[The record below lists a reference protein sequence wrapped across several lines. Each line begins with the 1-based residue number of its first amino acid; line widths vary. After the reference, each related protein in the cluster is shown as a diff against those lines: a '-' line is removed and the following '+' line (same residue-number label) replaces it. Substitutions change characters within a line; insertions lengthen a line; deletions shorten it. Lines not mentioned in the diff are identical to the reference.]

1 MKDCAKIQLVLR
13 LKKALLLAGGIALVI
28 LVSHFGAGVPGAA
41 ESAPQ
46 DRASSGHT
54 MLLLALCAVAATAAH
69 VVVIVQAFRD
79 RLVWGLATLL
89 VPLAAIIYALVEPA
103 RCKWGI
109 RLFLVSLVSYGLLFA
124 SME

>member
-1 MKDCAKIQLVLR
+1 MKDYAKIQLMLR
-13 LKKALLLAGGIALVI
+13 LKKALVVAGGVVLVV
-28 LVSHFGAGVPGAA
+28 LVSYFVAGVPEAA
-41 ESAPQ
+41 KSAAHE
-46 DRASSGHT
+46 RASGHT